1 MQERIE
7 SSEATE
13 SFIEHRDASRWI
25 INTHSLHNGH
35 LLRRCLHPDLT
46 VPIPVIDPAKRE
58 EEHRKIATAYQPK
71 QNTKRTEAAKK
82 RAAKRPKTEAAGGD
96 NKILGKRKANFD
108 QGVETDVVMDDE
120 NER

>member
-1 MQERIE
+1 VQERIE

-13 SFIEHRDASRWI
+13 SFIEHCDASQWI

-35 LLRRCLHPDLT
+35 LLRRCLPPDLI
-46 VPIPVIDPAKRE
+46 VPIPVIDPAKRK
-58 EEHRKIATAYQPK
+58 EEHRKIATAYRPK

-82 RAAKRPKTEAAGGD
+82 RVAKRPKTEAVGD
-96 NKILGKRKANFD
+96 DKVLGKRKANFD
-108 QGVETDVVMDDE
+108 QGIEADVVMDNE